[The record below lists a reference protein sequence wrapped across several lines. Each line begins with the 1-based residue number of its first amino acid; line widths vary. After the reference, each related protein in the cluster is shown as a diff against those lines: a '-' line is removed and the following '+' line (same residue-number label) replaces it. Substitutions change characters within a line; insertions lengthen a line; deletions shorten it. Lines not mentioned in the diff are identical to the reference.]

1 MTEGDS
7 NVQNMKFKT
16 VFLGDQSVGKTSI
29 IVRFTQD
36 HFEGSYNVRVLDIEE
51 SLLSL

>member
-1 MTEGDS
+1 MTESD
-7 NVQNMKFKT
+7 VQNLKFKT

-36 HFEGSYNVRVLDIEE
+36 HFEPNYNVSKLARQGSCLTR
-51 SLLSL
+51 L

>member
-7 NVQNMKFKT
+7 NVSKMKFKT

-36 HFEGSYNVRVLDIEE
+36 QFEGNYNV
-51 SLLSL
+51 S